1 VPSYSVR
8 FMESVAMFTSKAIF
22 PFERVARIKLFR
34 KG

>member
-1 VPSYSVR
+1 
-8 FMESVAMFTSKAIF
+8 MESVAMFTSKAIF